1 MRLTGF
7 VRPIFSDDRPDLE
20 VDPCFIQID
29 LTAEKDA
36 MGVHVDGKHLGGP
49 REWTI
54 RAGWSGA
61 GVFVAEGDMLYR
73 LTPAGQSLWPGDQL
87 ILNF

>member
-7 VRPIFSDDRPDLE
+7 VRPIFADDRPDLSVE
-20 VDPCFIQID
+20 PCFIQID

-36 MGVHVDGKHLGGP
+36 MGVHVAGKHLGGP

-54 RAGWSGA
+54 RVGWAGA
-61 GVFVAEGDMLYR
+61 GVFVAEDDMLYR
-73 LTPAGQSLWPGDQL
+73 LTPADQSLWPGDQL